1 MRYYD
6 FCENASD
13 IIGCFCT
20 LVLAYKGHR
29 EGRVVQDFGTSLIV
43 ELTNGREI
51 EVSRD
56 GIILDD

>member
-1 MRYYD
+1 MGYYD

-29 EGRVVQDFGTSLIV
+29 EGRVVQDFGTSLVV
-43 ELTNGREI
+43 ELTN
-51 EVSRD
+51 
-56 GIILDD
+56 